1 MMKQV
6 LSILNLYAKIV
17 EDFEQGRDIILD
29 QAIIALLSGNIF
41 NLTLPLLILK
51 LGIMLIKRI
60 KKSEELQV

>member
-17 EDFEQGRDIILD
+17 EDFEQGSDIILD